1 MTKDDFKTWLEQ
13 GGATKKASATRTHAV
28 STIERNLAALGMPY
42 QDLDE
47 AWRADKFQA
56 LRERLKAMRE
66 DAKTGGQDYR
76 LLMPSSE
83 NPHKRLPSWSSWLAQ
98 YGRFLDGEPPGAV
111 KDADR
116 IRQYV
121 LEHYIEAARE
131 EELDHVEVL
140 VREVNE
146 ALGLKEAWPNICQAL
161 GGRIFQDMAQ
171 VPEPERIGA
180 DQSSATRFRFDLRG
194 GSIGRPALEKLR
206 ERFVALCPDFRSFV
220 EPGTGCAKGEKAY
233 KVAAIHRVG
242 LALAEEATDEVLGK
256 NVFEILKTAAKDGP
270 LVRWQTEDAIAKN
283 AADLL
288 AEFYA
293 IIGRLVRSEETPEI
307 AMGTANGALEALR
320 ERGATS
326 LTYGERINILS
337 SALAM
342 VRPSAMAPLKIT
354 RINEAWEALT
364 GRRLF
369 VESEADMTRDYRRLS
384 DGFGEILEIMRDE
397 WRWEPQDWLDIQG
410 FFWIANDKTVTAPA
424 GAQDAADEVDFPE
437 KPMSISPIN
446 LILYGPPG
454 TGKTFSTAAEAVRL
468 CGEPVPQ
475 DRAQIK
481 TVYERLVAAG
491 RIEFVTFHQSMSY
504 EDFVEGRQP
513 MTGGDGDGEAE
524 SAGFRLETV
533 HGIFR
538 RIAKRAETS
547 RGRSS
552 GDDMITLEGRQVFK
566 MSIGEANNP
575 EDAHL
580 FEEAIDGGYTLL
592 GFDDIDWT
600 DEKYGSREAIFEA
613 CKNHRDGSADIDARS
628 GWVQMPFRFRNWVRQ
643 GDIVIVSK
651 GNQQFR
657 AIGEFVGDYEFKPR
671 PEGGY
676 AHRRAVRWLWV
687 DRDGVPV
694 SEIYSRGFMQ
704 QSIYLLYDSE
714 LNIPAL
720 ERYMN
725 SQRSDGGDGPDQFVL
740 IIDEINRANIS
751 KVFGE
756 LITLLEADKR
766 LNQPNAVRVRLPYS
780 GDEFGVPSNLHILG
794 TMNTADR
801 SIALL
806 DTALRRRFTFRE
818 MMPDASI
825 LKDAAEKCGIDLPQ
839 LLTTIN
845 ERIEYLYDR
854 EHQIGHA
861 YFTVCSS
868 RADVDEVMRH
878 KVIPLL
884 AEYFFEDWAK
894 IAAVLGDL
902 EPGESSITGGFLK
915 RTILKPPPGL
925 EDGDAVARFRWQVR
939 SVDEGFDYTKL
950 VGT

>member
-1 MTKDDFKTWLEQ
+1 MTKEHEFKTWLEQ
-13 GGATKKASATRTHAV
+13 GGAQTEAGRNSRAYAIR
-28 STIERNLAALGMPY
+28 TIERNLAALGMPHR
-42 QDLDE
+42 DLDE
-47 AWRADKFQA
+47 AWEADRFEA
-56 LRERLKAMRE
+56 LRERLRKIRE
-66 DAKTGGQDYR
+66 DARTGGQDYR
-76 LLMPSSE
+76 TLMPDSD
-83 NPHKRLPSWSSWLAQ
+83 NPHNRLSNWGSWLGQ
-98 YGRFLDGEPPGAV
+98 YGRFLAGDPPGAA

-121 LEHYIEAARE
+121 LEHYIEPARE
-131 EELDHVEVL
+131 EGRDHVEVL
-140 VREVNE
+140 VRDVNE

-161 GGRIFQDMAQ
+161 AGRMFQDMAQ
-171 VPEPERIGA
+171 IPEPERIGA
-180 DQSSATRFRFDLRG
+180 DQSSATVFRFKLDGTVQSGDVRPFVLFDAMGAPFQPVRNFNRTTGVSAFRIKPRG
-194 GSIGRPALEKLR
+194 AGNNADEAIETQDIVD
-206 ERFVALCPDFRSFV
+206 VARAMLVDGLPSRV
-220 EPGTGCAKGEKAY
+220 KA
-233 KVAAIHRVG
+233 ISG
-242 LALAEEATDEVLGK
+242 
-256 NVFEILKTAAKDGP
+256 GP
-270 LVRWQTEDAIAKN
+270 VNYLTYGGDKLVRYE
-283 AADLL
+283 L
-288 AEFYA
+288 A
-293 IIGRLVRSEETPEI
+293 PEI
-307 AMGTANGALEALR
+307 AQAIGVPPRGGVNGT
-320 ERGATS
+320 
-326 LTYGERINILS
+326 S
-337 SALAM
+337 SADDGRATD
-342 VRPSAMAPLKIT
+342 AKIQKG
-354 RINEAWEALT
+354 LT
-364 GRRLF
+364 
-369 VESEADMTRDYRRLS
+369 
-384 DGFGEILEIMRDE
+384 
-397 WRWEPQDWLDIQG
+397 
-410 FFWIANDKTVTAPA
+410 
-424 GAQDAADEVDFPE
+424 
-437 KPMSISPIN
+437 PMN

-475 DRAQIK
+475 DRAEMM
-481 TVYERLVAAG
+481 TVYQRLVAAG
-491 RIEFVTFHQSMSY
+491 RIEFVTFHQSMAY

-513 MTGGDGDGEAE
+513 MTGADGDGEAE

-580 FEEAIDGGYTLL
+580 FEEAIEGGYTLL

-613 CKNHRDGSADIDARS
+613 CKNHRDGGGDIDARS

-687 DRDGVPV
+687 DREGVSV

-725 SQRSDGGDGPDQFVL
+725 SQGSDGGDEPDQFVL

-825 LKDAAEKCGIDLPQ
+825 LEDAAEKCGIDLP
-839 LLTTIN
+839 
-845 ERIEYLYDR
+845 
-854 EHQIGHA
+854 
-861 YFTVCSS
+861 
-868 RADVDEVMRH
+868 
-878 KVIPLL
+878 
-884 AEYFFEDWAK
+884 
-894 IAAVLGDL
+894 
-902 EPGESSITGGFLK
+902 
-915 RTILKPPPGL
+915 
-925 EDGDAVARFRWQVR
+925 
-939 SVDEGFDYTKL
+939 
-950 VGT
+950 

>member
-1 MTKDDFKTWLEQ
+1 MTKEHEFKTWLEQ
-13 GGATKKASATRTHAV
+13 GGAQTEAGRNSRAYAIR
-28 STIERNLAALGMPY
+28 TIERNLSALGMPHR
-42 QDLDE
+42 DLDE
-47 AWRADKFQA
+47 AWEADRFEA
-56 LRERLKAMRE
+56 LRERLRKIRE
-66 DAKTGGQDYR
+66 DARTGGQDYR
-76 LLMPSSE
+76 ILMPDSD
-83 NPHKRLPSWSSWLAQ
+83 NPHNRLSNWGSWLGQ
-98 YGRFLDGEPPGAV
+98 YGRFLAGDPPGAA

-121 LEHYIEAARE
+121 LEHYIEPARE
-131 EELDHVEVL
+131 EGREHVDVL
-140 VREVNE
+140 VRDVNE

-161 GGRIFQDMAQ
+161 AGRIFQDMAQ
-171 VPEPERIGA
+171 LPEPERIGA
-180 DQSSATRFRFDLRG
+180 DQSSATVFRFKLDETVQSDGSRPFVLFDATGAPFQPVKNYNRSSGVSAFRIKPRG
-194 GSIGRPALEKLR
+194 AGNKADEAIET
-206 ERFVALCPDFRSFV
+206 EDIVDVARAMLVD
-220 EPGTGCAKGEKAY
+220 
-233 KVAAIHRVG
+233 G
-242 LALAEEATDEVLGK
+242 LASRVKAIAG
-256 NVFEILKTAAKDGP
+256 GP
-270 LVRWQTEDAIAKN
+270 VNYLTYGGDKLVRYE
-283 AADLL
+283 L
-288 AEFYA
+288 
-293 IIGRLVRSEETPEI
+293 SPEI
-307 AMGTANGALEALR
+307 AQAIGVPPRGGVNGT
-320 ERGATS
+320 
-326 LTYGERINILS
+326 S
-337 SALAM
+337 SADDGRATD
-342 VRPSAMAPLKIT
+342 AKIQK
-354 RINEAWEALT
+354 
-364 GRRLF
+364 
-369 VESEADMTRDYRRLS
+369 
-384 DGFGEILEIMRDE
+384 GF
-397 WRWEPQDWLDIQG
+397 
-410 FFWIANDKTVTAPA
+410 T
-424 GAQDAADEVDFPE
+424 
-437 KPMSISPIN
+437 PMN

-475 DRAQIK
+475 DRAELMA
-481 TVYERLVAAG
+481 VYQRLVAAG

-513 MTGGDGDGEAE
+513 MTGADGEGEAE

-552 GDDMITLEGRQVFK
+552 GDDMIRLEGRQVFK

-580 FEEAIDGGYTLL
+580 FEESIEGGYTLL
-592 GFDDIDWT
+592 GFDDIDWS
-600 DEKYGSREAIFEA
+600 DEKYASREAIFEA
-613 CKNHRDGSADIDARS
+613 CKDHRDGGGDIDARS
-628 GWVQMPFRFRNWVRQ
+628 GCVQMPFRFRNWVRQ

-657 AIGEFVGDYEFKPR
+657 AIGEFAGDYEFKPR

-687 DRDGVPV
+687 DRDGVAV

-725 SQRSDGGDGPDQFVL
+725 SQRNDGGGEPDQFVL

-825 LKDAAEKCGIDLPQ
+825 LEDAGQKCGIDLPQ
-839 LLTTIN
+839 LLTKIN

-861 YFTVCSS
+861 YFTACRSQ
-868 RADVDEVMRH
+868 ADVDEVMRH

-902 EPGESSITGGFLK
+902 EPGEGSITGGFLK
-915 RTILKPPPGL
+915 RTVLNPPPGL

-939 SVDEGFDYTKL
+939 SVDEGFDYSKL

>member
-1 MTKDDFKTWLEQ
+1 MLEVEEGWLQIRKE
-13 GGATKKASATRTHAV
+13 
-28 STIERNLAALGMPY
+28 
-42 QDLDE
+42 
-47 AWRADKFQA
+47 QA
-56 LRERLKAMRE
+56 LAFGKPVPSGFVVRQGSTAMRE
-66 DAKTGGQDYR
+66 GSPNKKRDRPERDR
-76 LLMPSSE
+76 LVEQGILVPDE
-83 NPHKRLPSWSSWLAQ
+83 NPALFRFSVDHVFNSQSRAAGVVIDGNSNGSHWQPATMSLPTHVESRGLFTRPEVEEAMDAFDRYSKNGEDSEVFRHFGDPRDYWVRSSRDRENRVYPSKPLVGYLLKNTELNGGWGQKADAAARLHNSGFIIVDHA
-98 YGRFLDGEPPGAV
+98 DEPVQAPERYEHLISG
-111 KDADR
+111 ADR
-116 IRQYV
+116 IRLCAFNYF
-121 LEHYIEAARE
+121 IEPARE
-131 EELDHVEVL
+131 KCLKTVTIRAGDL
-140 VREVNE
+140 
-146 ALGLKEAWPNICQAL
+146 ASAMGLKNAFPNICQTL
-161 GGRIFQDMAQ
+161 GG
-171 VPEPERIGA
+171 
-180 DQSSATRFRFDLRG
+180 
-194 GSIGRPALEKLR
+194 EKLQQ
-206 ERFVALCPDFRSFV
+206 
-220 EPGTGCAKGEKAY
+220 
-233 KVAAIHRVG
+233 
-242 LALAEEATDEVLGK
+242 LALVQPPTISGPNPSSSTTFTYQLGSK
-256 NVFEILKTAAKDGP
+256 
-270 LVRWQTEDAIAKN
+270 
-283 AADLL
+283 
-288 AEFYA
+288 
-293 IIGRLVRSEETPEI
+293 
-307 AMGTANGALEALR
+307 
-320 ERGATS
+320 
-326 LTYGERINILS
+326 
-337 SALAM
+337 
-342 VRPSAMAPLKIT
+342 
-354 RINEAWEALT
+354 
-364 GRRLF
+364 
-369 VESEADMTRDYRRLS
+369 SEADTMDQAST
-384 DGFGEILEIMRDE
+384 
-397 WRWEPQDWLDIQG
+397 
-410 FFWIANDKTVTAPA
+410 T
-424 GAQDAADEVDFPE
+424 
-437 KPMSISPIN
+437 ISASATN

-454 TGKTFSTAAEAVRL
+454 TGKTFTTAAEAVRL

-475 DRAQIK
+475 DRAELMA
-481 TVYERLVAAG
+481 VYQRLVAAG

-513 MTGGDGDGEAE
+513 MTGVDGDSEAE

-533 HGIFR
+533 QGVFR

-552 GDDMITLEGRQVFK
+552 GDDMIRLEGRQVFK

-580 FEEAIDGGYTLL
+580 FEKAIEGGYTLL
-592 GFDDIDWT
+592 GFDDIDWS
-600 DEKYGSREAIFEA
+600 DEKYASREAIFEA
-613 CKNHRDGSADIDARS
+613 CKNHRDGGGDIDARS

-657 AIGEFVGDYEFKPR
+657 AIGEFVGDYEFEPR

-725 SQRSDGGDGPDQFVL
+725 SQRSGGGGEPDQFVL

-825 LKDAAEKCGIDLPQ
+825 LKDAADKCGIDLPR

-861 YFTVCSS
+861 YFTACRS

-902 EPGESSITGGFLK
+902 EAGESSIIGGFLK
-915 RTILKPPPGL
+915 RVILNPPPGL

-939 SVDEGFDYTKL
+939 SVDEGFDYRKL
-950 VGT
+950 VGP